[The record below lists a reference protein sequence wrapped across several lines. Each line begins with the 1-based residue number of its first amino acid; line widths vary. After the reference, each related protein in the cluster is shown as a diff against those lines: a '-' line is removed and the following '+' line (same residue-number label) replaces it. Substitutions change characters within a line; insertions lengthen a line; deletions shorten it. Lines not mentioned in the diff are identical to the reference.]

1 MAKTTQIL
9 VRDFDLFCDVMKSV
23 AKVVDSAKL
32 QINQN
37 GLAIYG
43 AHGYIA
49 RCEMTTNAVWS
60 NEVVDFSLLELG
72 TFTRILQTIQ
82 DVHEGDYSTFKFLV
96 DLPFVKFESKKFKT
110 KISTCN
116 EDVISKWI
124 SKKLEAK
131 LKPVFEF
138 TTSSDMIKRII
149 GHQFIFDNTDS
160 LRVYIET
167 KDDMEK
173 NVVYATLGN
182 KQTNLNNELTMKLGL
197 ATFGSMKDRN
207 IVLDVERLNLF
218 NAVQTNEL
226 KVTLVDLNFLMSN
239 VKVNGKND
247 AYFTF
252 TVYNSFLKA

>member
-124 SKKLEAK
+124 
-131 LKPVFEF
+131 
-138 TTSSDMIKRII
+138 TT
-149 GHQFIFDNTDS
+149 
-160 LRVYIET
+160 
-167 KDDMEK
+167 
-173 NVVYATLGN
+173 
-182 KQTNLNNELTMKLGL
+182 
-197 ATFGSMKDRN
+197 
-207 IVLDVERLNLF
+207 
-218 NAVQTNEL
+218 
-226 KVTLVDLNFLMSN
+226 
-239 VKVNGKND
+239 
-247 AYFTF
+247 YFTPRH
-252 TVYNSFLKA
+252 TLPPL

>member
-9 VRDFDLFCDVMKSV
+9 VRDFDLFCEVMKSV
-23 AKVVDSAKL
+23 AKVVESAKL
-32 QINQN
+32 QFDQN

-43 AHGYIA
+43 AHGRIA

-60 NEVVDFSLLELG
+60 NAEVQFSLSELG
-72 TFTRILQTIQ
+72 TFTRILQTVQ

-96 DLPFVKFESKKFKT
+96 DLPFVRFESKKFKT
-110 KISTCN
+110 KISTVN
-116 EDVISKWI
+116 EDIIAKWV

-138 TTSSDMIKRII
+138 TTSSELIKRLI
-149 GHQFIFDNTDS
+149 GHQFIFDNTES
-160 LRVYIET
+160 LRFYIET

-182 KQTNLNNELTMKLGL
+182 KKTSLNNELTLKFGL
-197 ATFGSMKDRN
+197 ATFGSLKDKE
-207 IVLDVERLNLF
+207 IVLDAERLNLF
-218 NAVQTNEL
+218 NAVQTKEL

-247 AYFTF
+247 SYFTF